1 MVVLN
6 PLANALTTIYN
17 NEVRRNKQAIIMP
30 ASKLIVNVLR
40 VMQRE
45 GYIGEFELID
55 DGRSGKIV
63 VQLLG
68 RINKCGP
75 ISPRFPLTYK
85 ELLGMPHYIRRYLP
99 SKEIGFI
106 ILSTSKG
113 VMTHKDAIKE
123 KIGGVALGY
132 VY

>member
-1 MVVLN
+1 MTNLN
-6 PLANALTTIYN
+6 SLANALVTINN

-40 VMQRE
+40 VMQKE
-45 GYIGEFELID
+45 GYVGEFEYVD
-55 DGRSGKIV
+55 DGRWGKVI

-75 ISPRFPLTYK
+75 ITPRFSLTYRDMINLP
-85 ELLGMPHYIRRYLP
+85 EHIRRYLP
-99 SKEIGFI
+99 SKEIGI
-106 ILSTSKG
+106 IIVSTSKG
-113 VMTHKDAIKE
+113 VMPHKEAARQRL
-123 KIGGVALGY
+123 GGIALGY

>member
-6 PLANALTTIYN
+6 PLANALVTIYN

-30 ASKLIVNVLR
+30 ASKLIINVLR

-45 GYIGEFELID
+45 GYIGEFEYVD
-55 DGRSGKIV
+55 DGRWGKIV

-68 RINKCGP
+68 RINKCGS
-75 ISPRFPLTYK
+75 ISPRFPLTYR
-85 ELLGMPHYIRRYLP
+85 ELLNMPDYIRRYLP
-99 SKEIGFI
+99 SKEIGII
-106 ILSTSKG
+106 ILTTSKG
-113 VMTHKDAIKE
+113 VMSHRDAIKL
-123 KIGGVALGY
+123 KIGGFALGY